1 MPLLKILNVSKPPR
15 MAVVLSSNVFAHGKH
30 VVQKYT
36 RLINKLE
43 ILDAIDKTIVE
54 NLIDSLIDKRQS
66 GVSAMETSRIS

>member
-1 MPLLKILNVSKPPR
+1 
-15 MAVVLSSNVFAHGKH
+15 VFAHGKH